1 MNSTTTTTRS
11 FEIRRAD
18 SRGRFR
24 NDWLDARFSFSF
36 GSYRDPA
43 RDRFGPLLALNEDV
57 VRPGSGFA
65 MHPHTDLEIFI
76 VPRTGTVEHRDSQ
89 GRHALVARGEVQM
102 MRAGHGIRH
111 SQMNPSAD
119 TPDHHFQ
126 IWLEPRRRG
135 LEPRVEQ
142 RRFGE
147 PLPGRWMLVVSPDG
161 EARSLVVDQDA
172 RVHLGALQAGETLP
186 IGGRPG
192 RSQYLHVMS
201 GEVSL
206 DDGGADGA
214 RLQHGDAL
222 ACVDA
227 APHLLLRGTGAAELL
242 LFDLPAVARSA
253 A

>member
-1 MNSTTTTTRS
+1 MNTVASTATRH
-11 FEIRRAD
+11 EIRRAE
-18 SRGRFR
+18 SRGSFR

-43 RDRFGPLLALNEDV
+43 RERFGPLLALNEDV
-57 VRPGSGFA
+57 VRPGTGFA

-89 GRHALVARGEVQM
+89 GRHALVSRGEVQM

-135 LEPRVEQ
+135 LEPRIEQ

-147 PLPGRWMLVVSPDG
+147 PAPGHWMLVVSPGG

-172 RVHLGALQAGETLP
+172 WVHLGALQDGRTLP
-186 IGGRPG
+186 LGGRPG

-201 GEVSL
+201 GEVRF
-206 DDGGADGA
+206 DDGFGGADEL
-214 RLQHGDAL
+214 RRGDAL
-222 ACVDA
+222 ACFDA
-227 APHLLLRGTGAAELL
+227 APRLTLHGTGVAELL
-242 LFDLPAVARSA
+242 LFDVPAVARSTA
-253 A
+253 